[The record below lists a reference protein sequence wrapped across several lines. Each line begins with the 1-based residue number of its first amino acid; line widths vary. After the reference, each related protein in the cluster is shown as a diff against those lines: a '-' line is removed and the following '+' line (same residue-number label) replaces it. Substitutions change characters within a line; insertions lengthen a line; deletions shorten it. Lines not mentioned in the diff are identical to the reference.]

1 MPSIAKA
8 QQKALQSGF
17 LNNLG
22 SGRTGAPRLSTVE
35 AMLALYAEEFI
46 KAANDNL
53 NKDNSVSTG
62 KLGDSIEFEIESFGT
77 AYKMQILVLDYY
89 DYVNKGVKGVKGS
102 GISSPYSFK
111 YINPS
116 KSHIEAIRK
125 WIKENRDKVKVT
137 DIKYGKTRQESKAI
151 PYDKKVSQ
159 LAYIIARSNKK
170 KGIKGTGFW
179 DKAFTET
186 FNDFA
191 VQMSKALG
199 VDVQVDLNQLVQGMK
214 KKR

>member
-22 SGRTGAPRLSTVE
+22 TGRTSSPRLSTVE

-53 NKDNSVSTG
+53 NADNSTSTG
-62 KLGDSIEFEIESFGT
+62 KLGDSIEFELQGT
-77 AYKMQILVLDYY
+77 NTAFNMQLLVLDYY
-89 DYVNKGVKGVKGS
+89 DFVNKGVKGVKGS

-111 YINPS
+111 HINPS
-116 KSHIEAIRK
+116 KSHVEAIRK
-125 WIKENRDKVKVT
+125 WIKENRNKVKVT
-137 DIKYGKTRQESKAI
+137 DIKYGKTRQETKAI
-151 PYDKKVSQ
+151 PYEKKLDQ

-179 DKAFTET
+179 DKAFDNT
-186 FNDFA
+186 FRDFA

-199 VDVQVDLNQLVQGMK
+199 VDVQVDLNQLVQGI

>member
-22 SGRTGAPRLSTVE
+22 TGRTTSPRLSTVE

-46 KAANDNL
+46 KSANDNL

-62 KLGDSIEFEIESFGT
+62 KLGDSIEFEIQSLGT
-77 AYKMQILVLDYY
+77 AFKMQLLVLDYY
-89 DYVNKGVKGVKGS
+89 DFVNKGVKGVKGS

-111 YINPS
+111 TINPS
-116 KSHIEAIRK
+116 KSHVEAIRK
-125 WIKENRDKVKVT
+125 WIKENKSKVKVT

-151 PYDKKVSQ
+151 PYDKKVTQ
-159 LAYIIARSNKK
+159 LAYIIARSSKK

-179 DKAFTET
+179 DKAFDKT
-186 FNDFA
+186 FADFEL
-191 VQMSKALG
+191 QMSKALG
-199 VDVQVDLNQLVQGMK
+199 VDVQVDLQQLVQGMK

>member
-17 LNNLG
+17 LDNLG
-22 SGRTGAPRLSTVE
+22 TGRTGSPRLNTVE
-35 AMLALYAEEFI
+35 AMLSLYAEEFI
-46 KAANDNL
+46 KKANDNL

-62 KLGDSIEFEIESFGT
+62 KLGDSIEFQIDSFGT
-77 AYKMQILVLDYY
+77 AFSMKLLALDYY
-89 DYVNKGVKGVKGS
+89 DFVNKGVKGVKGS
-102 GISSPYSFK
+102 GITSPYSFK
-111 YINPS
+111 TINPS
-116 KSHIEAIRK
+116 KSHVEAIRK
-125 WIKENRDKVKVT
+125 WIKENKSKVKVT

-151 PYDKKVSQ
+151 PYEKRLDQ
-159 LAYIIARSNKK
+159 LAYIIARSSKK

-179 DKAFTET
+179 DNAFDTT
-186 FNDFA
+186 FKDFA

-199 VDVQVDLNQLVQGMK
+199 ADIQVDLNNLVQGIK